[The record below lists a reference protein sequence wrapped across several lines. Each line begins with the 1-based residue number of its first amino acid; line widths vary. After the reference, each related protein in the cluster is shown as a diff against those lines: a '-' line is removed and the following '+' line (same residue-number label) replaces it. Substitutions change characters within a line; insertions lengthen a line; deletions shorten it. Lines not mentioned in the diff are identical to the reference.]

1 MDENNHA
8 TIQKPY
14 YKNHLPIG
22 GQLVECKCG
31 WIKRK
36 FYILIKF
43 NNISKYET
51 KPFDLKCKVL
61 KAKMVLKVGEFEESG
76 AMTCMRSKYLF
87 THSKI
92 NLW

>member
-1 MDENNHA
+1 
-8 TIQKPY
+8 
-14 YKNHLPIG
+14 
-22 GQLVECKCG
+22 
-31 WIKRK
+31 
-36 FYILIKF
+36 LIKF

-92 NLW
+92 NL